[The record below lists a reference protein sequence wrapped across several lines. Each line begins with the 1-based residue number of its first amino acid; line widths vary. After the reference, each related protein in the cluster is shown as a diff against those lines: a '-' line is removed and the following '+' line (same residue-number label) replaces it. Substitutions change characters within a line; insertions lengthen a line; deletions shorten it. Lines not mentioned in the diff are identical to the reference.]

1 MAADPGPAL
10 RHQREEAR
18 SLAARLPDLLI
29 AAHRIAASVMLG
41 VHGRRRPGPGET
53 FWQFRP
59 YMAGEPARRIDWR
72 RSARDQHLYVRE
84 REWEAS
90 QTVWLWADLSGSMD
104 FRSRLAPTSKRDRA
118 LVLMLALAD
127 MLARGGERV
136 GLPGL
141 VQPRLGRDAAD
152 RFAQALA
159 GDLLAASTGDAGR
172 SPTGEWPDI
181 SALRRHSDL
190 VVISD
195 CLADPAIIRDRLQ
208 SIAGRG
214 ANLHLLQVLDPAE
227 ESFPYEGR
235 LEFRDPESGD
245 LWLADRAGTLR
256 QRYRERLA
264 AHRDEISRLT
274 RSAGFT
280 FGMHHTDRPAAEGLL
295 FLQARLSGAPGP
307 AAARERPAA

>member
-1 MAADPGPAL
+1 MASDIGPEL
-10 RHQREEAR
+10 RLEREAAR
-18 SLAARLPDLLI
+18 SLAARLPDLLV

-72 RSARDQHLYVRE
+72 RSGRDQHLYVRE

-90 QTVWLWADLSGSMD
+90 QTVWLWADLSVSMD
-104 FRSRLAPTSKRDRA
+104 FRSRLADTTKRDRA

-152 RFAQALA
+152 RFAHALAGHYLAGGRGEEAVRSGEAAWPDIAAVRRFADVVVVSDCLSDTATMRARLQALA
-159 GDLLAASTGDAGR
+159 G
-172 SPTGEWPDI
+172 
-181 SALRRHSDL
+181 
-190 VVISD
+190 
-195 CLADPAIIRDRLQ
+195 
-208 SIAGRG
+208 RG
-214 ANLHLLQVLDPAE
+214 ATLHLLQVLDPAE
-227 ESFPYEGR
+227 ETFPYEGR
-235 LEFRDPESGD
+235 VEFRDPESGD

-264 AHRDEISRLT
+264 AHRDEIARLA

-280 FGMHHTDRPAAEGLL
+280 FGIHHTDRTAAEGLL
-295 FLQARLSGAPGP
+295 FLQARLSGA
-307 AAARERPAA
+307 AWAERPAA